1 MTLNVLRNL
10 SVVGVEDGSFQKGLT
25 LKTFLAVVL
34 FKGTRIADIKV
45 AKITVD
51 GFDATEI
58 FSKILM
64 NWMFEVVML
73 AGISFAGFNVI
84 DPFLIYEKF
93 MKPVIVVTRNK
104 PDNKAVKKALQRHFA
119 DWKLRWKPFAKLDGF
134 NQVIILADKLPLYF
148 NVVGAS
154 VEWAANVIHAL
165 SICGRIPEPLRVAR
179 LIARGIS

>member
-1 MTLNVLRNL
+1 MTLNVFRDL

-25 LKTFLAVVL
+25 PKTFLAAVL
-34 FKGTRIADIKV
+34 FKGTRIEDIKV
-45 AKITVD
+45 EKITVD

-119 DWKLRWKPFAKLDGF
+119 DWKLRWKAFAKLHGF

-154 VEWAANVIHAL
+154 VEWAANVIRAL

>member
-1 MTLNVLRNL
+1 MTFDVFRDL

-25 LKTFLAVVL
+25 LKTFLAAVL
-34 FKGTRIADIKV
+34 FRGTRIEDIQV
-45 AKITVD
+45 GRITVD

-58 FSKILM
+58 ISKILM
-64 NWMFEVVML
+64 NWTFEAVML

-93 MKPVIVVTRNK
+93 TKPVIVVTRNK
-104 PDNKAVKKALQRHFA
+104 PDNRAVKEALQRHFA
-119 DWKLRWKPFAKLDGF
+119 DWKLRWKVFVKLDNF

-148 NVVGAS
+148 KVVGAS
-154 VEWAANVIHAL
+154 VEWASNVIRAL
-165 SICGRIPEPLRVAR
+165 SIYGRIPEPLRVAR